1 MNQLKIQSFE
11 NRVIEVV
18 GGEETPQILPQPED
32 CLSEEEKLEIKMISA
47 SIITR
52 NY

>member
-1 MNQLKIQSFE
+1 MKIQGLE

-18 GGEETPQILPQPED
+18 GGEETPQILPKSDD

-47 SIITR
+47 SIMTR
-52 NY
+52 NL